1 MNYVWHFEVVWRNLY
16 PLFYSGMLMTF
27 QLTLSAFLLGLIAG
41 TLAAFGRL
49 SRYRLIRAVF
59 TAYVEF
65 VRNTP
70 FLVQLYLVYF
80 GFSSFQF
87 DLRSLGLAPYRIDF
101 TPFQSALIALVF
113 NTGGY
118 TAEIVRA
125 GIQAVSH
132 GEIEAAQSTGLSF
145 LQITRFI
152 VLPRALVIVYPPL
165 VNQLILT
172 LLGSSVASLVT
183 VPELSFQA
191 EWLNYKTFRTL
202 EIYIGL
208 GLMYLLLN
216 WAVALFFY
224 LMRRACFRRPL
235 PQIP

>member
-1 MNYVWHFEVVWRNLY
+1 M
-16 PLFYSGMLMTF
+16 
-27 QLTLSAFLLGLIAG
+27 
-41 TLAAFGRL
+41 
-49 SRYRLIRAVF
+49 
-59 TAYVEF
+59 
-65 VRNTP
+65 
-70 FLVQLYLVYF
+70 
-80 GFSSFQF
+80 
-87 DLRSLGLAPYRIDF
+87 
-101 TPFQSALIALVF
+101 
-113 NTGGY
+113 
-118 TAEIVRA
+118 
-125 GIQAVSH
+125 SH

-152 VLPRALVIVYPPL
+152 VLPRALVIVYAPL